1 MTATPPGRGRRSHV
15 GRNIVQK
22 IIDAHY
28 VSGDKKPGKEVAIRI
43 DQTLTQD
50 ATGTMAYL
58 QFEAMGV
65 PRVKTDVSVSYVDH
79 NTLQEGFENADD
91 HLYLQTVAAKHGI
104 YYSRAGNGICHQVH
118 LERFGVPGKTLLGSD
133 SHTPTGGGIGMM
145 AIGAGGLD
153 VAVAMAGG
161 PFFMTCPRVV
171 KVNLSGRL
179 NPWVAAKDVILRLL
193 EILTTKGNV
202 GSVIEYGGPG
212 VETLSVPERATITN
226 MGAEL
231 GVTTS
236 IFPSDT
242 VTRAFMKGQGRED
255 KWVRLKADRTAK
267 YDRVVD
273 IDLSALEPMVAQP
286 HSPDNVARVRDVAG
300 KAIHQVLVGS
310 CTNASYKDVTT
321 LARILQGRMISPAV
335 SFGVA
340 PGSRQVLQMA
350 AKESSVASLVGSG
363 ARILETA
370 CGFCIGA
377 GQAPPSGGVSVRT
390 NNRNFEGRSG
400 TKDAGIYLVSVE
412 TAAACALK
420 GELADPRDVAAELG
434 IAYPDVKVPKKFLVD
449 DAMILPPA
457 DDPATVKIRRG
468 PNIGKPPEAAPLPET
483 LRGEVSLKVGDKIT
497 TDHIMPAGARLKYRS
512 NIPKYAEFVF
522 EGVDPSFSRRALENK
537 AGGVHNIVVGGLSYG
552 QGSSREHAA
561 ICPSHLGVRAVITKS
576 FERIHAANLI
586 NFGIVPLLFVNEA
599 DCDRIDQGDLVEIP
613 GIRENIRKGTALTA
627 RNVTKG
633 FDFAVRHALTAR
645 QIDIILAGGRLA
657 YTKGADE
664 SPLQPA

>member
-1 MTATPPGRGRRSHV
+1 M

-22 IIDAHY
+22 IIKNHH
-28 VSGDKKPGKEVAIRI
+28 VGGEMKPGKEVAVRI

-65 PRVKTDVSVSYVDH
+65 PRVKTEVSVSYVDH

-91 HLYLQTVAAKHGI
+91 HLYLQTVAARHGI
-104 YYSRAGNGICHQVH
+104 HYSRAGNGICHQVH
-118 LERFGVPGKTLLGSD
+118 LERFGAPGKTLLGSD

-161 PFFMTCPRVV
+161 PFYMTFPRVIR
-171 KVNLSGRL
+171 VNLTGRL
-179 NPWVAAKDVILRLL
+179 RPWVAAKDVILKLL

-202 GSVIEYGGPG
+202 GCIVEYGGEG

-236 IFPSDT
+236 IFPSDK
-242 VTRAFMKGQGRED
+242 VTKAFLKAQGRGEA
-255 KWVRLKADRTAK
+255 WVRLAADPSAK
-267 YDRVVD
+267 YDRVID
-273 IDLSALEPMVAQP
+273 IELSELEPMVAQP
-286 HSPDNVARVRDVAG
+286 HSPDNVVRVKDIAG
-300 KAIHQVLVGS
+300 KRVHQVLVGS
-310 CTNASYKDVTT
+310 CTNASYKDITT
-321 LARILQGRMISPAV
+321 LAKVLSGHSISAAV

-350 AKESSVASLVGSG
+350 ARESSVASLVGSG

-400 TKDAGIYLVSVE
+400 TKDAGIFLVSTE

-420 GELADPRDVAAELG
+420 GEIADPRDVAAELG
-434 IAYPDVKVPKKFLVD
+434 IEYPDVKAPKKFLLD
-449 DAMILPPA
+449 DSMVLPPA
-457 DDPATVKIRRG
+457 EDPSAVTVRRG
-468 PNIGKPPEAAPLPET
+468 PNIGNPPENVPAPET
-483 LRGEVSLKVGDKIT
+483 LSGEVSLKVGDKIT

-512 NIPKYAEFVF
+512 NIGKYAEFVF
-522 EGVDPSFSRRALENK
+522 EGVDASFPRRALENK
-537 AGGVHNIVVGGLSYG
+537 AKGVHNVVVGGLSYG

-576 FERIHAANLI
+576 FERIHSANLI
-586 NFGIVPLLFVNEA
+586 NFGIVPLLFGNEA
-599 DCDRIDQGDLVEIP
+599 DYDRIDQGDRLEIP
-613 GIRENIRKGTALTA
+613 GFREAIRKGGTFRA

-633 FDFAVRHALTAR
+633 FDFEVRHTLTDR
-645 QIDIILAGGRLA
+645 QIDIVLAGGRLA
-657 YTKGADE
+657 YTKEKG
-664 SPLQPA
+664 SF